1 MCCKR
6 YLTELLKYSCIE
18 FVYNTPHVI
27 IPSTQILEIQRLE
40 LEEEEQN
47 EVMIANDSNEAS
59 IAEKVAAEQER
70 LNESKRKAAHRSDKK
85 VRSPKGVRSSLKSAT
100 ANSDRYNNDAAAAG
114 RGSGNYGSS
123 AYDHVKMSQ
132 QGSVQG
138 GMGKMKSGEGGKMS
152 SLADDLIN
160 RLEASLGSDMRT
172 KATEVPVIQQCSTV
186 KYLP

>member
-1 MCCKR
+1 
-6 YLTELLKYSCIE
+6 
-18 FVYNTPHVI
+18 
-27 IPSTQILEIQRLE
+27 LE

-70 LNESKRKAAHRSDKK
+70 LNESKRKATHRSDKK

-138 GMGKMKSGEGGKMS
+138 GIGKMKSGEGGKMS

-186 KYLP
+186 TYLP

>member
-1 MCCKR
+1 M
-6 YLTELLKYSCIE
+6 
-18 FVYNTPHVI
+18 
-27 IPSTQILEIQRLE
+27 E

-123 AYDHVKMSQ
+123 AYENVKMSQ
-132 QGSVQG
+132 QGSVPG

-172 KATEVPVIQQCSTV
+172 KATEVPVIQQTV
-186 KYLP
+186 CDVI